1 MQCPLAGL
9 CLMSPKFVLL
19 ALGGLGVALGVFSIF
34 LPKRSIELYQWIM
47 AHLNWKVA
55 PIDEAKE
62 IRNTRILGIALAA
75 LSLIFFAVLPSGF

>member
-9 CLMSPKFVLL
+9 CLMSPKL
-19 ALGGLGVALGVFSIF
+19 ALWGLGALGVVLGAFSIF

-47 AHLNWKVA
+47 ERLNWKVA

-62 IRNTRILGIALAA
+62 IHNTRILGIILAA
-75 LSLIFFAVLPSGF
+75 LSLIFFMVLPSGS